1 MILAVEGFMS
11 RFPSGKSL
19 ACVLIGCVLM
29 AACSSSGVTT
39 VVVEVVPASVNLCLS
54 PNTNCA
60 GGLNLSLEVGQTG
73 ALLAVG
79 KNRLGQIL
87 VETFSYQSSN
97 PAVLT
102 IAGNGAVCAG
112 TWNSLTTPQ
121 VCTPGPTGVSQV
133 TATAHGVSSP
143 PVTVY
148 VHPHVTGIAI
158 SKVPNQPPTLSNICF
173 SRGAPGG
180 PESVLYQAFAFSGN
194 SDITSSVGPFNWESV
209 LLAGQTTSAVTLIT
223 PPAGT
228 PLNQE
233 IAIATAPG
241 ITPFFASVGPFHSQP
256 VQFETCPVQSV
267 SLAAVGNP
275 ATSFLVNTGTSTTL
289 NATVTDILGMDLA
302 AVPLTWTS
310 SNPVSVLPSGVTS
323 TVYASVGTVSALTAG
338 GGAVI
343 ASCTPPTC
351 NGGIIPSLPIYPK
364 TAISFTVKSTNTP
377 AAPSVYVTS
386 TGCSFATV
394 TCNTTIV
401 PVTRASSTTTFAA
414 GNPILLP
421 YAPNS
426 IVFDLRG
433 LAAYLGVDS
442 SSFGTQG
449 LMTFN
454 GSAVSSVN
462 TSAGK
467 VLAVSPTVTLANA
480 SPVTLVVVS
489 DTVDIP
495 NQVFIYNTSSN
506 TAVSFLMD
514 NAVAAAFS
522 PDGMKAYVVSDQSCP
537 GTASGGCLI
546 VSSTVDA
553 SQTIPLPSPATD
565 AAFIGE
571 GSFGYLAGG
580 DPAGASFL
588 PTCFDPNLPGSL
600 GTVNLASQL
609 IRPLPNGQS
618 ALALAPPDI
627 QAVTATVAGAASLGV
642 PGCPAPRGFLSI
654 TNTPGSAFNLG
665 IGNFTPTQFFISP
678 DDSAAYILAEVV
690 PSQRSI
696 VNITGATQ
704 GVATTTYDYTLTS
717 GPVLQAGM
725 RIVIKGM
732 QNLTDNGSFLITAV
746 NPASGPVPANF
757 TVVNNSGINATGENG
772 TGTVTP
778 RFPFVIVFNLTTQ
791 IPSYISLVGN
801 ATPLSA
807 SLGPAGDLLFVGAD
821 DGAVHVINTV
831 TMADTDQ
838 ITFPFPQNTLCYG
851 PGNPI
856 TQAPVICLPDL
867 VVVKP

>member
-1 MILAVEGFMS
+1 MS

-19 ACVLIGCVLM
+19 ACVLIGCFLL
-29 AACSSSGVTT
+29 AACSTTSPTT
-39 VVVEVVPASVNLCLS
+39 VVVEVVPATVNLCLA
-54 PNTNCA
+54 PTTACP
-60 GGLNLSLEVGQTG
+60 GGLNISLEVGLTQF
-73 ALLAVG
+73 LLAVG
-79 KNRLGQIL
+79 KNRSGSIL

-102 IAGNGAVCAG
+102 IANDGVACAG

-121 VCTPGPTGVSQV
+121 VCTPGPTGVAQV

-143 PVTVY
+143 PVTIY
-148 VHPHVTGIAI
+148 VHQHVTGVTI

-180 PESVLYQAFAFSGN
+180 PESTLYQAFAFSGTA
-194 SDITSSVGPFNWESV
+194 DITSSVGPFDWQSV
-209 LLAGQTTSAVTLIT
+209 LLAGQTTSSVTLAT
-223 PPAGT
+223 PPPGT

-233 IAIATAPG
+233 IAIASAPG
-241 ITPFFASVGPFHSQP
+241 ITPFFASVGPFHSQS

-275 ATSFLVNTGTSTTL
+275 ATSFVVNTGSSTTL
-289 NATVTDILGMDLA
+289 NATATDILGMNLVA
-302 AVPLTWTS
+302 LPLTWTS
-310 SNPVSVLPSGVTS
+310 SNPVSVSAAGLLSG
-323 TVYASVGTVSALTAG
+323 VYASVGTATASVPG
-338 GGAVI
+338 GSAVI

-351 NGGIIPSLPIYPK
+351 NGGITPSLPIYPK
-364 TAISFTVKSTNTP
+364 AAISFTVRSTTNP
-377 AAPSVYVTS
+377 AIPSVYVTS
-386 TGCSFATV
+386 AGCSFTTI

-401 PVTRASSTTTFAA
+401 PVTRTSSTGAFTA

-426 IVFDLRG
+426 IVFDPRG
-433 LAAYLGVDS
+433 AASYLGVDS

-449 LMTFN
+449 LMTFS
-454 GSAVSSVN
+454 SAVSSA
-462 TSAGK
+462 TSVAGK
-467 VLAVSPTVTLANA
+467 VLAVSPPVTLANA
-480 SPVTLVVVS
+480 SQAILVVVA

-495 NQVFIYNTSSN
+495 NQVFIYNTSSR
-506 TAVSFLMD
+506 TAISFLMD
-514 NAVAAAFS
+514 HAVAAAFS
-522 PDGMKAYVVSDQSCP
+522 PDGMKAYIVSDQSCP
-537 GTASGGCLI
+537 GTASGGCLL

-553 SQTIPLPSPATD
+553 SQTIQLPSPATD
-565 AAFIGE
+565 TAFIGE

-588 PTCFDPNLPGSL
+588 PTCFDPNLLGSL
-600 GTVNLASQL
+600 GSVNLASEL
-609 IRPLPNGQS
+609 IRPLPDGHS
-618 ALALAPPDI
+618 ALVLAPPDI
-627 QAVTATVAGAASLGV
+627 QAVTATIGGAASTGAF
-642 PGCPAPRGFLSI
+642 GCPAPRGFLSI

-678 DDSAAYILAEVV
+678 DGSAAYILAEVI
-690 PSQRSI
+690 PSQRSV

-704 GVATTTYDYTLTS
+704 AVATTTYAYTLTS
-717 GPVLQAGM
+717 GPVLQVGM
-725 RIVIKGM
+725 RIVIKRM

-746 NPASGPVPANF
+746 NPASGPIPATF

-791 IPSYISLVGN
+791 VPSYISLAGN

-821 DGAVHVINTV
+821 DGALHVINT
-831 TMADTDQ
+831 TTLADTEQ

-856 TQAPVICLPDL
+856 TQAPVLCLPDL
-867 VVVKP
+867 VAVRP

>member
-1 MILAVEGFMS
+1 MS
-11 RFPSGKSL
+11 RFVSGKSL
-19 ACVLIGCVLM
+19 ACVLIGCMLM
-29 AACSSSGVTT
+29 AACSTGSPTT
-39 VVVEVVPASVNLCLS
+39 VVVEVVPATVDLCLS
-54 PNTNCA
+54 PSITCLA
-60 GGLNLSLEVGQTG
+60 GLNFSLEVGQTG
-73 ALLAVG
+73 ALLATA
-79 KNRLGQIL
+79 KNRLGGL
-87 VETFSYQSSN
+87 VLETFSYQSSN

-102 IAGNGAVCAG
+102 VAGNGAVCAG

-121 VCTPGPTGVSQV
+121 VCTPGPTGVAQV

-148 VHPHVTGIAI
+148 VHPHVTGITI
-158 SKVPNQPPTLSNICF
+158 SRVPNQPPTLSNICF

-180 PESVLYQAFAFSGN
+180 PESTLYQAFAFSGN
-194 SDITSSVGPFNWESV
+194 ADITSSVGPFNWQSV
-209 LLAGQTTSAVTLIT
+209 LLAGQTTSAVTLVT
-223 PPAGT
+223 PPPGT

-267 SLAAVGNP
+267 SLAAAANP
-275 ATSFLVNTGTSTTL
+275 NATSFLVNTGTSTTL
-289 NATVTDILGMDLA
+289 NATVTDILGMNLVGIPLA
-302 AVPLTWTS
+302 WSS
-310 SNPVSVLPSGVTS
+310 SNPVSVSAAGVTS
-323 TVYASVGTVSALTAG
+323 IVYGSVGTASALAPG

-351 NGGIIPSLPIYPK
+351 NGGITPSLPIYPK
-364 TAISFTVKSTNTP
+364 TAISFTVRSTTTLASP
-377 AAPSVYVTS
+377 AVYVTS
-386 TGCSFATV
+386 TGCGSTTI

-401 PVTRASSTTTFAA
+401 PVTGTSTTAFTA
-414 GNPILLP
+414 GDPILLP

-426 IVFDLRG
+426 VVYDPRG

-462 TSAGK
+462 SSAGK

-480 SPVTLVVVS
+480 APVTLVVVS

-495 NQVFIYNTSSN
+495 NQVFIYNASSRS
-506 TAVSFLMD
+506 AISFLID
-514 NAVAAAFS
+514 HAVAAAFS
-522 PDGMKAYVVSDQSCP
+522 PDGMKAYIVSDQSCP
-537 GTASGGCLI
+537 GTASGGCLL

-553 SQTIPLPSPATD
+553 SQTIPLASPATD

-571 GSFGYLAGG
+571 GLFGYLAGG

-600 GTVNLASQL
+600 GSVNLASQL
-609 IRPLPNGQS
+609 IRPLPDGQS

-627 QAVTATVAGAASLGV
+627 QAVTATVAGIASNGV
-642 PGCPAPRGFLSI
+642 PGCPAPRGFVSI
-654 TNTPGSAFNLG
+654 ANTPGSAFNLG
-665 IGNFTPTQFFISP
+665 IGNFVPTQFFISP
-678 DDSAAYILAEVV
+678 DGSAAYILAEVL
-690 PSQRSI
+690 PSQRSV

-704 GVATTTYDYTLTS
+704 GVVGTTYTYTLTS

-746 NPASGPVPANF
+746 NPGTF

-791 IPSYISLVGN
+791 VPSYISLVGN

-821 DGAVHVINTV
+821 DGALHVINT
-831 TMADTDQ
+831 TNLADTEQ
-838 ITFPFPQNTLCYG
+838 ITFPFPQNALCYG
-851 PGNPI
+851 PGIPI

-867 VVVKP
+867 VAVRP